1 LSRPLIIAL
10 FGVLILAACPS
21 DEEEVDPTPVPL
33 PRLDEAVV
41 DSISAV
47 RMRDTIDFLAADER
61 GGRIPETLGHDQ
73 AREYIIDELTSIGL
87 EPLGTDGY
95 IFRYEHEP
103 VGGRFHLD
111 PDGVVQES
119 TVTIG
124 QDLVALLPGTDPAR
138 AWATAP
144 TVPLE
149 DIVAMISVDPV
160 GRPML
165 PDFAPTILAGTEKSP
180 RLEELLRRTAAWSDQ
195 PLLFIQRELIP
206 VFNSD
211 QDAFYEAD
219 PPIPGAWLVNPGMAF
234 YHLTTDTAETI
245 DYNVLLRT
253 ARWTLEAIN
262 VIGRD
267 DMRYPWAGE
276 HEIDVTTLVGAQSL
290 FAGMLES
297 THLSNAERTEA
308 EGYYWTLQGA
318 IDAEDPN
325 EIPNYRSFIAEVLFF
340 VMREIPGNHPGP
352 VPPPFPG

>member
-1 LSRPLIIAL
+1 MVDHDLATPRSIVFLITD
-10 FGVLILAACPS
+10 
-21 DEEEVDPTPVPL
+21 DEE
-33 PRLDEAVV
+33 
-41 DSISAV
+41 S
-47 RMRDTIDFLAADER
+47 
-61 GGRIPETLGHDQ
+61 
-73 AREYIIDELTSIGL
+73 GL
-87 EPLGTDGY
+87 KG
-95 IFRYEHEP
+95 
-103 VGGRFHLD
+103 
-111 PDGVVQES
+111 
-119 TVTIG
+119 
-124 QDLVALLPGTDPAR
+124 AR